1 MGNILYVVFVV
12 LVVLW
17 ALGFFAFQTGVN
29 THFILVLAVIVL
41 VIQLVKSSRSS

>member
-1 MGNILYVVFVV
+1 MRNILYVVFVV

-41 VIQLVKSSRSS
+41 VIELVRSSRST